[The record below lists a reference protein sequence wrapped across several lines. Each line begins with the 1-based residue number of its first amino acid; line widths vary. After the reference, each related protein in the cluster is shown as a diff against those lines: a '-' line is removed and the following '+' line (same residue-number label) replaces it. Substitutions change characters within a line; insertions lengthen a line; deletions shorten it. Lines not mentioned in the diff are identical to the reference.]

1 MKVSEKSFKKGRY
14 LITTAIESTWPIN
27 EPVIF
32 LGEWCRLFNRKHIWE
47 GKDSILVPYHW
58 DDREKLYKDYLFL
71 SELHEELLLELSL
84 KLNEIHH
91 TNHSL
96 RYWRI
101 LIGPWLGYFSQ
112 IIFDRYAMIERAAS
126 EYEISGV
133 LLLENDTLENMA
145 PNDMREFNSLHISDA
160 WNEAIYGQLL
170 SKFNDIPIKKVPNKE
185 AKVRMEVTGEN
196 NDNKKFRNQISTS
209 IQTLFGLFGAK
220 DKIFLLSSYLPLKI
234 DLLLQAVIGQI
245 PKVWRTFLPPK
256 VNIQPLQRQW
266 DLKKKEDKGFQQI
279 IRSLIP
285 LHIPKIYLEG
295 FNNMQGL
302 IEAMKWP
309 KNPHIIFTSNSFL
322 FDDVFKFWAAGKV
335 ENGSKL
341 IIGQHGGTYGTARWV
356 FTEDHQVRI
365 SDKWISWGWR
375 VINNP
380 KIIPFGNLKTIQ
392 HSQKWDRNGMALM
405 VSTSFPRY
413 SYHMYSVPVASQW
426 LEYFSCQTRFVE
438 ALPQHIQECLLIRL
452 AKEDYSWCQKDRW
465 KEIFPKVKLDTGYNK
480 LSSLI
485 RKSRLYISTYNATTY
500 LESLFW
506 NIPTIIY
513 WDPNYWELREDAVPY
528 FATLKKAGVFHDTP
542 ESAAQKVS
550 EIWNDVSGW
559 WAQPAIQETRKIFCD
574 QYSRSVENPIDRLK
588 NILNH

>member
-1 MKVSEKSFKKGRY
+1 
-14 LITTAIESTWPIN
+14 
-27 EPVIF
+27 
-32 LGEWCRLFNRKHIWE
+32 
-47 GKDSILVPYHW
+47 
-58 DDREKLYKDYLFL
+58 
-71 SELHEELLLELSL
+71 
-84 KLNEIHH
+84 
-91 TNHSL
+91 
-96 RYWRI
+96 
-101 LIGPWLGYFSQ
+101 
-112 IIFDRYAMIERAAS
+112 
-126 EYEISGV
+126 
-133 LLLENDTLENMA
+133 
-145 PNDMREFNSLHISDA
+145 
-160 WNEAIYGQLL
+160 
-170 SKFNDIPIKKVPNKE
+170 
-185 AKVRMEVTGEN
+185 
-196 NDNKKFRNQISTS
+196 
-209 IQTLFGLFGAK
+209 
-220 DKIFLLSSYLPLKI
+220 
-234 DLLLQAVIGQI
+234 
-245 PKVWRTFLPPK
+245 
-256 VNIQPLQRQW
+256 
-266 DLKKKEDKGFQQI
+266 
-279 IRSLIP
+279 
-285 LHIPKIYLEG
+285 
-295 FNNMQGL
+295 
-302 IEAMKWP
+302 
-309 KNPHIIFTSNSFL
+309 
-322 FDDVFKFWAAGKV
+322 
-335 ENGSKL
+335 
-341 IIGQHGGTYGTARWV
+341 
-356 FTEDHQVRI
+356 
-365 SDKWISWGWR
+365 
-375 VINNP
+375 
-380 KIIPFGNLKTIQ
+380 
-392 HSQKWDRNGMALM
+392 MALM